1 MPVAK
6 TNLAQLYTEIGDV
19 SLLDHAPYDQ
29 IVTASQYYDPR
40 AISFKIR
47 FGYIVDKYSKRPQEI
62 WVLFYPPTKEGRH
75 PEMQFHSF
83 DPDTN
88 AFTKH
93 DDSNISTTV
102 SALASAFN
110 NPKKAAKGKHV
121 ALAKYYYL
129 KALVSREA
137 GGASEL
143 EIPIPITRT
152 FVDSLRVV
160 CREFEEAKE
169 RSSRSPSVTLV
180 DDHDSVLSDPPEDL
194 LEPTQPVK
202 ASSMVTAEVSSNLTP
217 DVNIQRLETLL
228 AVCDDERE
236 LQASNS
242 ALDTEKKALEQR
254 CRVNKEKQAELNAR
268 RELVLKGMS
277 LMDAFKLGG
286 QMEREEK
293 RRKLA

>member
-1 MPVAK
+1 MSVAK
-6 TNLAQLYTEIGDV
+6 ANLAQLYTEIGDAN
-19 SLLDHAPYDQ
+19 LLDHAPYDQ

-169 RSSRSPSVTLV
+169 RSSRSPSVTLI

-202 ASSMVTAEVSSNLTP
+202 ATSTITAEVSSVLTSN
-217 DVNIQRLETLL
+217 VNIQRLETLL
-228 AVCDDERE
+228 AVRDDERE
-236 LQASNS
+236 LEASNS
-242 ALDTEKKALEQR
+242 ALDAEERVLKLQR
-254 CRVNKEKQAELNAR
+254 RVNEDKQAKINAR
-268 RELVLKGMS
+268 RQEAFKGMS

-286 QMEREEK
+286 EMEREEK

>member
-1 MPVAK
+1 MSVAK
-6 TNLAQLYTEIGDV
+6 ANLAQLYTEIGDA

-75 PEMQFHSF
+75 PEIQFHSS
-83 DPDTN
+83 DPDTS

-121 ALAKYYYL
+121 ALAKYYSL

-169 RSSRSPSVTLV
+169 RSSRSPSVTLI
-180 DDHDSVLSDPPEDL
+180 DDYDSVLSDPPEDL

-202 ASSMVTAEVSSNLTP
+202 TSSIVTLEVSSVPVSTQTNKTIHSCT
-217 DVNIQRLETLL
+217 DTNVDRLLMSTFNDSKPSLRS
-228 AVCDDERE
+228 ATMS
-236 LQASNS
+236 ASS
-242 ALDTEKKALEQR
+242 RLPT
-254 CRVNKEKQAELNAR
+254 
-268 RELVLKGMS
+268 VL
-277 LMDAFKLGG
+277 
-286 QMEREEK
+286 
-293 RRKLA
+293 

>member
-1 MPVAK
+1 MSVVKA
-6 TNLAQLYTEIGDV
+6 NLAQLYTEIGDA

-40 AISFKIR
+40 AISFMIR

-88 AFTKH
+88 VFTKH

-143 EIPIPITRT
+143 EISIPITRT

-180 DDHDSVLSDPPEDL
+180 DDHDSVLSDPPEDF

-202 ASSMVTAEVSSNLTP
+202 ATSIITAEVSSVPVSTRKNKTIYSYI
-217 DVNIQRLETLL
+217 DTNVNRLMISTLSDSKPSLRSATTRASSKLPTVLWIQKRGRWNSG
-228 AVCDDERE
+228 V
-236 LQASNS
+236 ASI
-242 ALDTEKKALEQR
+242 
-254 CRVNKEKQAELNAR
+254 
-268 RELVLKGMS
+268 
-277 LMDAFKLGG
+277 
-286 QMEREEK
+286 K
-293 RRKLA
+293 RSRPR